1 MSVFGQLSFVP
12 DCLHYEHF
20 LSLYQ
25 TEVLITATWY
35 GCLLCF
41 HCWLLCDQ
49 MLINCWQHKRC
60 LLTLLFSGWIKA
72 FFLYLICFRPFTVL
86 LNLHWTHCRMSVLF
100 LYCEITFNL
109 LSTKTPNLFL
119 QSSLW
124 PICPQPLQLH
134 GIIPSSTCKILHL
147 PLINFGDFC
156 WSASQNSSEWQP
168 WSPYQ
173 PLDEC
178 HLQSGC
184 GCIQRYYG
192 RPCQK
197 PW

>member
-1 MSVFGQLSFVP
+1 MPPYPSLLRQNTSFFP
-12 DCLHYEHF
+12 CI
-20 LSLYQ
+20 LYDS
-25 TEVLITATWY
+25 
-35 GCLLCF
+35 GPSPS
-41 HCWLLCDQ
+41 CW
-49 MLINCWQHKRC
+49 
-60 LLTLLFSGWIKA
+60 TS
-72 FFLYLICFRPFTVL
+72 
-86 LNLHWTHCRMSVLF
+86 RMSLLF

-109 LSTKTPNLFL
+109 LSTRTPSSFL

-124 PICPQPLQLH
+124 PICTQPVQLH

-173 PLDEC
+173 PLPLDEC
-178 HLQSGC
+178 HLQSSC